1 MNQEVDNR
9 AGYTLKMGIPQYV
22 PSGKEISIKDLIDM
36 ERCEGLIKEIAA
48 AQRAGEITPVEA
60 GFLRW
65 GAYRHLKFNYAE
77 IAEYYATYANE
88 KMQRLMERSCLVL
101 LDVDDALAAEVVNA
115 RDFIENVRSNFHE
128 LEEERK
134 NNDGEA

>member
-1 MNQEVDNR
+1 MEQELDNR

-22 PSGKEISIKDLIDM
+22 PSGKEVSLKDLVDM
-36 ERCEGLIKEIAA
+36 ERCERLVKEISA
-48 AQRAGEITPVEA
+48 AQRAGEITAAEA
-60 GFLRW
+60 GFLRV
-65 GAYRHLKFNYAE
+65 GAYRHLQFNYAE
-77 IAEYYATYANE
+77 IADYYATHANE

-134 NNDGEA
+134 ANDGEA

>member
-1 MNQEVDNR
+1 MEEIDNR

-22 PSGKEISIKDLIDM
+22 PSGKEINIKDLIDV
-36 ERCEGLIKEIAA
+36 ERCERLVKEISQ
-48 AQRAGEITPVEA
+48 AQRNKEITPVEA
-60 GFLRW
+60 GFLIM

-77 IAEYYATYANE
+77 IAEYYASYANE

-115 RDFIENVRSNFHE
+115 RDFIEEVRQNYHSME
-128 LEEERK
+128 QERK
-134 NNDGEA
+134 NAHD

>member
-1 MNQEVDNR
+1 MEEIDNR

-22 PSGKEISIKDLIDM
+22 PSGKEINIKDLIDV
-36 ERCEGLIKEIAA
+36 ERCERLVKEISQ
-48 AQRAGEITPVEA
+48 AQRNKEITPVEA
-60 GFLRW
+60 GFLIM

-77 IAEYYATYANE
+77 IAEYYASYANE

-115 RDFIENVRSNFHE
+115 RDFIEEVRQNYHSME
-128 LEEERK
+128 QERK
-134 NNDGEA
+134 NAND